1 VIGPVQSTPTVW
13 RPLSEVGELQLTR
26 VNAAVT
32 SFRRH
37 WWGYWP
43 RPQGFPWLKV
53 AGREL
58 TGITVI
64 DLDTSIVF
72 AASDKGEHAAHL

>member
-1 VIGPVQSTPTVW
+1 VA
-13 RPLSEVGELQLTR
+13 R

-32 SFRRH
+32 GFRRH
-37 WWGYWP
+37 WWGLLSA

-58 TGITVI
+58 TGTTVV
-64 DLDTSIVF
+64 DLDASIVF
-72 AASDKGEHAAHL
+72 AASEKENARATYTC